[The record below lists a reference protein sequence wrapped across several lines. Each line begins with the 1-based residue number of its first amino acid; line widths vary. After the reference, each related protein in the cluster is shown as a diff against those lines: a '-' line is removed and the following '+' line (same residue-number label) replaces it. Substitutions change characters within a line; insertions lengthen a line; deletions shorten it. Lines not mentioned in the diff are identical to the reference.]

1 VIEQRIIGGV
11 VVNRKQIISIALL
24 TGLALAAGYWWGHS
38 TGTRGHESPVATG
51 TGGTTDAAADDGTAG
66 QARRILYY
74 RNPMGLND
82 TSPVPKKDSMGMD
95 YIPVYDGDV
104 PDGPQVK
111 ISLNRLQTLGVKT
124 ETAARRSMS
133 RTIRAVGTIEA
144 SERGLYTV
152 SPKFEGWITTLYV
165 NTTGAT
171 VTRGQPL
178 LAVYSPE
185 LVTAQEEYRVAVQ
198 TLHSMRDA
206 SPEARANMQSLV
218 DGAVERLRNWD
229 IAETDLRELKA
240 GTGPKRSLLLRS
252 QTDGVV
258 IEMMARAGMR
268 FMPGEPLFQIADLS
282 SVWLVANV
290 FEQDLAAIRTGQAAT
305 VSMSAYP
312 GRKFTGKVTFV
323 YPTVQPETRTARV
336 RIELPNEDGLLK
348 PDLYGTVE
356 IGTGETVA
364 AVSIPESAVL
374 DSGTRRVVLIERGG
388 GAFEPREIELGARG
402 DGYAEV
408 VKGLEA
414 GERVVVN
421 GNFLIDAESNLKAA
435 LGAMGGGH
443 AAHGGAAPAGKP
455 AEPEPV
461 MPEAKE
467 QAPANE
473 HAGH

>member
-1 VIEQRIIGGV
+1 
-11 VVNRKQIISIALL
+11 VNRKQIISIALL

-38 TGTRGHESPVATG
+38 TGTRSHQSPSATS
-51 TGGTTDAAADDGTAG
+51 TGGTTGAVASGRTTG
-66 QARRILYY
+66 QPRRVLYY

-124 ETAARRSMS
+124 ETAASRSMS

-171 VTRGQPL
+171 VKRGQPL

-185 LVTAQEEYRVAVQ
+185 LVTAQEEYRVAMQ
-198 TLHSMRDA
+198 TLQAMHDA
-206 SPEARANMQSLV
+206 SPESRANMQALV
-218 DGAVERLRNWD
+218 EGGLQRLRNWD
-229 IAETDLRELKA
+229 IADADLADLRA
-240 GTGPKRSLLLRS
+240 GKEARRSLLLRS
-252 QTDGVV
+252 PADGVV
-258 IEMMARAGMR
+258 IEKAARAGMR

-282 SVWLVANV
+282 SVWIVASV
-290 FEQDLAAIRTGQAAT
+290 FEQDLGLVHSGQTAT
-305 VSMSAYP
+305 VSLAAYP
-312 GRKFTGKVTFV
+312 GREFTGKVTFV
-323 YPTVQPETRTARV
+323 YPTVQPETRTARI
-336 RIELPNEDGLLK
+336 RIELPNEAGLLK

-356 IGTGETVA
+356 IVAGETVA

-388 GAFEPREIELGARG
+388 GAFEPREVELGARG
-402 DGYAEV
+402 DGYVEV
-408 VKGLEA
+408 AKGLSE
-414 GERVVVN
+414 GERVVVD

-435 LGAMGGGH
+435 LGTLGGH
-443 AAHGGAAPAGKP
+443 AAHGGAAPGPAG
-455 AEPEPV
+455 PEPASTP
-461 MPEAKE
+461 PES
-467 QAPANE
+467 APPAAANE

>member
-1 VIEQRIIGGV
+1 M
-11 VVNRKQIISIALL
+11 NRKQIISIVLS

-38 TGTRGHESPVATG
+38 RATVGPELASTGA
-51 TGGTTDAAADDGTAG
+51 DGTAVAVDGGVAAG
-66 QARRILYY
+66 QPRRILYY

-95 YIPVYDGDV
+95 YIPVYEGDA
-104 PDGPQVK
+104 PDGPQIK
-111 ISLNRLQTLGVKT
+111 ISLNRLQTLGVRT
-124 ETAARRSMS
+124 ETAASRTMS
-133 RTIRAVGTIEA
+133 RTIRAVGTVEA

-152 SPKFEGWITTLYV
+152 SPKFEGWITTLFV

-198 TLHSMRDA
+198 TVHSMQDA

-240 GTGPKRSLLLRS
+240 GTGSKRSLLLRS
-252 QTDGVV
+252 QADGVV

-282 SVWLVANV
+282 SVWVVANV
-290 FEQDLAAIRTGQAAT
+290 FEQDLSRVSTGQIAA
-305 VSMSAYP
+305 VSLAAYP
-312 GRKFTGKVTFV
+312 GRTFTGKVTFV
-323 YPTVQPETRTARV
+323 YPTVEPETRTARI
-336 RIELPNEDGLLK
+336 RIELPNEHGLLK

-356 IGTGETVA
+356 IAAGATVA

-374 DSGTRRVVLIERGG
+374 DSGTRQIVLIELGG
-388 GAFEPREIELGARG
+388 GAFEPREVELGSRG
-402 DGYAEV
+402 DGYVEV
-408 VKGLEA
+408 VKGLSD

-435 LGAMGGGH
+435 LGTLGGH
-443 AAHGGAAPAGKP
+443 ATHGGTASPASESSVPESPAPGSTVP
-455 AEPEPV
+455 A
-461 MPEAKE
+461 
-467 QAPANE
+467 ANE

>member
-1 VIEQRIIGGV
+1 M
-11 VVNRKQIISIALL
+11 NRKQIVIIALS

-38 TGTRGHESPVATG
+38 TGTRGRESASATG
-51 TGGTTDAAADDGTAG
+51 TGGTTGAVASGGTTG
-66 QARRILYY
+66 QPRRILYY

-95 YIPVYDGDV
+95 YIPVYDGEV

-111 ISLNRLQTLGVKT
+111 IGLNRLQTLGVRT
-124 ETAARRSMS
+124 ETAASRSML

-152 SPKFEGWITTLYV
+152 SPKFEGWITTLFV

-171 VTRGQPL
+171 VRRGQPL

-198 TLHSMRDA
+198 TVQSMDAA

-218 DGAVERLRNWD
+218 DAGLQRLRNWD
-229 IAETDLRELKA
+229 IADADLADLRA
-240 GTGPKRSLLLRS
+240 GKGAKRSLLLRS
-252 QTDGVV
+252 QADGVV
-258 IEMMARAGMR
+258 TEMMARAGMR

-282 SVWLVANV
+282 SVWVVANV
-290 FEQDLAAIRTGQAAT
+290 FEQDLSLVRSGQVAA
-305 VSMSAYP
+305 VSLAAYP
-312 GRKFTGKVTFV
+312 GRTFTGKVTFV
-323 YPTVQPETRTARV
+323 YPTVEPATRTARI

-356 IGTGETVA
+356 IVAGATVA

-374 DSGTRRVVLIERGG
+374 DSGTRRVVLIERGA
-388 GAFEPREIELGARG
+388 GAFEPREVTLGVRG
-402 DGYAEV
+402 DGYVEV

-414 GERVVVN
+414 SERVVVN

-435 LGAMGGGH
+435 LGTLGGH
-443 AAHGGAAPAGKP
+443 AAHGGTAPPAGDSSVPEPPAPGSTAPA
-455 AEPEPV
+455 
-461 MPEAKE
+461 
-467 QAPANE
+467 ANE

>member
-1 VIEQRIIGGV
+1 LPVEL
-11 VVNRKQIISIALL
+11 VVNRKQIVIIALS

-38 TGTRGHESPVATG
+38 TGTRGRESASATG
-51 TGGTTDAAADDGTAG
+51 TGGTTGAVASGGTTG
-66 QARRILYY
+66 QPRRILYY

-95 YIPVYDGDV
+95 YIPVYDGEV

-111 ISLNRLQTLGVKT
+111 IGLNRLQTLGVRT
-124 ETAARRSMS
+124 ETAASRSML

-152 SPKFEGWITTLYV
+152 SPKFEGWITTLFV

-171 VTRGQPL
+171 VRRGQPL

-198 TLHSMRDA
+198 TVQSMDAA

-218 DGAVERLRNWD
+218 DAGLQRLRNWD
-229 IAETDLRELKA
+229 IADADLADLRA
-240 GTGPKRSLLLRS
+240 GKGAKRSLLLRS
-252 QTDGVV
+252 QADGVV
-258 IEMMARAGMR
+258 TEMMARAGMR

-282 SVWLVANV
+282 SVWVVANV
-290 FEQDLAAIRTGQAAT
+290 FEQDLSLVRSGQVAA
-305 VSMSAYP
+305 VSLAAYP
-312 GRKFTGKVTFV
+312 GRTFTGKVTFV
-323 YPTVQPETRTARV
+323 YPTVEPATRTARI

-356 IGTGETVA
+356 IVAGATVA

-374 DSGTRRVVLIERGG
+374 DSGTRRVVLVERGG
-388 GAFEPREIELGARG
+388 GAFEPREVTLGVRG
-402 DGYAEV
+402 DGYVEV

-414 GERVVVN
+414 SERVVVN

-435 LGAMGGGH
+435 LGTLGGH
-443 AAHGGAAPAGKP
+443 AAHGGTAPPAGDSSVPEPPAPGSTAPA
-455 AEPEPV
+455 
-461 MPEAKE
+461 
-467 QAPANE
+467 ANE